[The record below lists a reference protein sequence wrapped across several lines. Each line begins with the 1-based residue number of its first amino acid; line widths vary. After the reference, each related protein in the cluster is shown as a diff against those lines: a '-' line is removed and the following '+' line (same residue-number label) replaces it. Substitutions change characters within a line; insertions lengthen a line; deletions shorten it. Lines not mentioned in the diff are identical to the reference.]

1 MSNRRAVDPLALV
14 IIALLLIAIVLA
26 VVDVGMC
33 IVR

>member
-1 MSNRRAVDPLALV
+1 MSNRHAVDPLALV